1 MFNWVLIKTFQS
13 DEKEYNPINYGLAT
27 VDEYIYTHTCILIH
41 EVVYIV
47 LQYNAI

>member
-27 VDEYIYTHTCILIH
+27 VDEFTHILIH